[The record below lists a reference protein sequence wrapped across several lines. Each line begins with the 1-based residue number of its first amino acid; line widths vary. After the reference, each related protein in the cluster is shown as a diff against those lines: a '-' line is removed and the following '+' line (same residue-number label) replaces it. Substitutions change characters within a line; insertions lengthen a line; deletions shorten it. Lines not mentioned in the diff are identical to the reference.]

1 MNWEEKDKEGRKME
15 ILGIKIKINID
26 NLKESLENSQKNN
39 LFHNM

>member
-1 MNWEEKDKEGRKME
+1 ME